1 MSNLIECIDCGNQV
15 SNRAEACPNCG
26 GPIDFET
33 IEVETKAE
41 PPLTEF
47 EKSQLEKPKKSY
59 VKIEQTYLNQIMW
72 GKRKSA
78 GIRKVKKKDPNRNLI
93 IVIIIIAVVA
103 FGIFFNSE
111 SGQKMFNAE
120 YKDCLKY
127 LSKSWCAIHL
137 Q

>member
-1 MSNLIECIDCGNQV
+1 MLQIEQEKL
-15 SNRAEACPNCG
+15 EAKLG
-26 GPIDFET
+26 
-33 IEVETKAE
+33 TK
-41 PPLTEF
+41 
-47 EKSQLEKPKKSY
+47 KKS
-59 VKIEQTYLNQIMW
+59 IEIH
-72 GKRKSA
+72 
-78 GIRKVKKKDPNRNLI
+78 KVEKKDPNRNLI